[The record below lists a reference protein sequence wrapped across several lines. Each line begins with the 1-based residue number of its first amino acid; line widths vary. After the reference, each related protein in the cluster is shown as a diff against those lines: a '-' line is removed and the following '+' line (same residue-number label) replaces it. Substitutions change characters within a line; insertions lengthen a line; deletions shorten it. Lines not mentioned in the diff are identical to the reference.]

1 LTNVEFVVTL
11 ASILTLSKLG
21 EPFEVINDASVMRV
35 GVIPLQDGRPTTFE
49 SRKFSFVER
58 SSTTKEQELA
68 LVVHAMQT
76 QCCYLGGLGC
86 TVMTNHNSFVY

>member
-1 LTNVEFVVTL
+1 MKNVKFVVTL

-21 EPFEVINDASVMRV
+21 EPFEVIDDASVMGV

-76 QCCYLGGLGC
+76 
-86 TVMTNHNSFVY
+86 